1 MHLTVTASYV
11 VRAECA
17 ASCKPA
23 SCYRGKEQV
32 ARLGVTKMTA
42 LLPATCCVETSGFLS
57 SALSLSV
64 PGCRD
69 NLALT
74 VLSADHMTGNGA
86 AITVSPLYGQLSHTN
101 LTTRREC
108 CLDSNCFLKEN
119 K

>member
-1 MHLTVTASYV
+1 
-11 VRAECA
+11 
-17 ASCKPA
+17 
-23 SCYRGKEQV
+23 
-32 ARLGVTKMTA
+32 MTA

-108 CLDSNCFLKEN
+108 CLDSNCFLEEN